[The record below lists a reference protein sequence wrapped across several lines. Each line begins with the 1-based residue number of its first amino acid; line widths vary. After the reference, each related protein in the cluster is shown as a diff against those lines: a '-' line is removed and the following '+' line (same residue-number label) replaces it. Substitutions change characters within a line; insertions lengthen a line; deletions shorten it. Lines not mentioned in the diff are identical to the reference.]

1 MIINK
6 LTNQTDIEK
15 ILEQIRQNSVLL
27 SKQHKINYLD
37 LKSSLKYYRLP
48 VIVISALN
56 SAFSIGL
63 QPFINQ
69 TTISLINCGLALA
82 VGMIGSIEIF
92 YGITKK
98 MELELTSSKDY
109 YVLSADIYKFLS
121 LEKQNRTLSDSLFL
135 DDVYGRYINLIET
148 SSILKKT
155 VKDGIAS
162 VPEIICNQNYSDN
175 ISNEN
180 IKYINNNNINN
191 NINKDTTDIEA
202 NCQGDFQNGDENNTY
217 PMMV

>member
-1 MIINK
+1 MIIEPHP
-6 LTNQTDIEK
+6 TRTDIEN
-15 ILEQIRQNSVLL
+15 ILEQIRQNSVLF
-27 SKQHKINYLD
+27 SKQHKNNYLE

-98 MELELTSSKDY
+98 MELELMSSKDY
-109 YVLSADIYKFLS
+109 YVLSADIYKFVS
-121 LEKQNRTLSDSLFL
+121 LEKQNRTVSDTLFL
-135 DDVYGRYINLIET
+135 DEVYGRYINLIET
-148 SSILKKT
+148 SSILKKSI
-155 VKDGIAS
+155 KDRIAN
-162 VPEIICNQNYSDN
+162 VPDIKCNQKYSVN
-175 ISNEN
+175 LSNEN
-180 IKYINNNNINN
+180 AKCITDKEDEERGVIEETSQKTHCSDEKN
-191 NINKDTTDIEA
+191 NKD
-202 NCQGDFQNGDENNTY
+202 ENMY
-217 PMMV
+217 P

>member
-1 MIINK
+1 MIIE
-6 LTNQTDIEK
+6 NQINRTDIEN
-15 ILEQIRQNSVLL
+15 ILEQIRKNSVLF
-27 SKQHKINYLD
+27 SKQHKNNYLE
-37 LKSSLKYYRLP
+37 LKTSLKYYRLP

-98 MELELTSSKDY
+98 MELELMSSKDY
-109 YVLSADIYKFLS
+109 YILSADIYKFLS
-121 LEKQNRTLSDSLFL
+121 LEKQNRTITDSLFL
-135 DDVYGRYINLIET
+135 DEVYGRYINLIET

-155 VKDGIAS
+155 IKDGIAN
-162 VPEIICNQNYSDN
+162 VPDIKCTNYYTNSLKEHVKYIKDKEDEEIGLTDSYNEKNN
-175 ISNEN
+175 KNEN
-180 IKYINNNNINN
+180 SIFINS
-191 NINKDTTDIEA
+191 
-202 NCQGDFQNGDENNTY
+202 
-217 PMMV
+217 VRL

>member
-1 MIINK
+1 MIENQ
-6 LTNQTDIEK
+6 TNHTDIEN
-15 ILEQIRQNSVLL
+15 ILEQIRKNSVLF
-27 SKQHKINYLD
+27 SKQHKNNYLE

-98 MELELTSSKDY
+98 MEVELMSSKDY
-109 YVLSADIYKFLS
+109 YILSADIYKFLS
-121 LEKQNRTLSDSLFL
+121 LEKQNRTVSDSLFL
-135 DDVYGRYINLIET
+135 DEVYGRYINLIET
-148 SSILKKT
+148 SSLLKKT
-155 VKDGIAS
+155 IKDGIANVPDIKCKNYYTNSITES
-162 VPEIICNQNYSDN
+162 VKDKEYEEI
-175 ISNEN
+175 
-180 IKYINNNNINN
+180 
-191 NINKDTTDIEA
+191 
-202 NCQGDFQNGDENNTY
+202 ENNSQKIDIL
-217 PMMV
+217 

>member
-1 MIINK
+1 MIIDK
-6 LTNQTDIEK
+6 PTNQTDIEK

-155 VKDGIAS
+155 IKDGIAN

-180 IKYINNNNINN
+180 IKYINNNNINKG
-191 NINKDTTDIEA
+191 ITDIEA

>member
-1 MIINK
+1 MIIEPHP
-6 LTNQTDIEK
+6 TRTDIEN
-15 ILEQIRQNSVLL
+15 ILEQIRQNSVLF
-27 SKQHKINYLD
+27 SKQHKNNYLE

-98 MELELTSSKDY
+98 MELELMSSKDY
-109 YVLSADIYKFLS
+109 YVLSADIYKFVS
-121 LEKQNRTLSDSLFL
+121 LEKQNRTVSDTLFL
-135 DDVYGRYINLIET
+135 DEVYGRYINLIET
-148 SSILKKT
+148 SSILKKSI
-155 VKDGIAS
+155 KDRIAN
-162 VPEIICNQNYSDN
+162 VPDIKCNQIYSVN
-175 ISNEN
+175 LSNEN
-180 IKYINNNNINN
+180 AKCITDKEDEERGVIEETSQKTHCSDEKN
-191 NINKDTTDIEA
+191 NKD
-202 NCQGDFQNGDENNTY
+202 ENMY
-217 PMMV
+217 P